1 MRLLR
6 DASGDEADEAD
17 APSPSRETTRPGPSA
32 EPAVLSARGSAA
44 RLSVIVPTFNER
56 DNVEALLLGLEAV
69 LPSQGWEVI
78 FVDDDSP
85 DGTAEL
91 VRSVARARPHVRC
104 IQRLGRRGL
113 SSAVIE
119 GFLASSSP
127 CLAVIDGDLQHDER
141 LLPAMLELLESDAAD
156 VVVGSRYTEGASI
169 GRWDER
175 RARMSR
181 LATWLGRRVLGVPLH
196 DPMSGFFM
204 IRRAAFESVMRGLSG
219 TGYKIL
225 LDVLSSSRPGLRWR
239 ELPYEFR
246 DRRAGASKVDSLVLW
261 EYLLLLIDKLL
272 GRRLPPRFT
281 SFALVGGI
289 GVVIH
294 LAVLAAGMTAGL
306 RFPVSQALATF
317 VAMTSNFALNNVL
330 TYRDRRLRGVRLV
343 TGLISFYAVCATG
356 AVANVGV
363 ASFVFEREPSWWV
376 AGLAGVA
383 VGTVWNYVMTAL
395 FTWGAGRPG
404 R

>member
-1 MRLLR
+1 
-6 DASGDEADEAD
+6 
-17 APSPSRETTRPGPSA
+17 
-32 EPAVLSARGSAA
+32 
-44 RLSVIVPTFNER
+44 VIVPTFNER
-56 DNVEALLLGLEAV
+56 DNVEALLLGLESV
-69 LPSQGWEVI
+69 LPSHAWEVI

-85 DGTAEL
+85 DGTAAL
-91 VRSVARARPHVRC
+91 VRSLARERPHVRC

-127 CLAVIDGDLQHDER
+127 YLAVIDGDLQHDER
-141 LLPAMLELLESDAAD
+141 LLPAMLELLETDAAD
-156 VVVGSRYTEGASI
+156 VVVGSRYTAGASV
-169 GRWDER
+169 GEWDER
-175 RARMSR
+175 RAAMSR
-181 LATWLGRRVLGVPLH
+181 LATWLSRLVLKGSLD

-204 IRRAAFESVMRGLSG
+204 IRRSAFEGVMRRLSG

-225 LDVLSSSRPGLRWR
+225 LDVLASSAGQLRWR

-246 DRRAGASKVDSLVLW
+246 DRRAGTSKVDSVVLW
-261 EYLLLLIDKLL
+261 EYLLLLVDKLL

-289 GVVIH
+289 GVAVHFAI
-294 LAVLAAGMTAGL
+294 LASCIAAGL
-306 RFPVSQALATF
+306 RFPVSQAAATL
-317 VAMTSNFALNNVL
+317 VAMTSNFLLNNVL
-330 TYRDRRLRGVRLV
+330 TYRDRRLRGARLV
-343 TGLISFYAVCATG
+343 RGLISFYAVCATG

-376 AGLAGVA
+376 AGFAGVA

>member
-1 MRLLR
+1 MR
-6 DASGDEADEAD
+6 
-17 APSPSRETTRPGPSA
+17 PSPGPAGRPAPGASP
-32 EPAVLSARGSAA
+32 

-69 LPSQGWEVI
+69 LPSQAWEVI

-91 VRSVARARPHVRC
+91 VRSLARERPHVRC

-127 CLAVIDGDLQHDER
+127 YLAVIDGDLQHDER
-141 LLPAMLELLESDAAD
+141 LLPAMLELLETDAAD
-156 VVVGSRYTEGASI
+156 VVVGSRYTAGASV
-169 GRWDER
+169 GQWDER
-175 RARMSR
+175 RAAMSR
-181 LATWLGRRVLGVPLH
+181 LATWLSRLVLKASLD

-204 IRRAAFESVMRGLSG
+204 IRRSAFEGVMRRLSG

-225 LDVLSSSRPGLRWR
+225 LDVLSSSAGQLRWR

-246 DRRAGASKVDSLVLW
+246 DRKAGASKVDSVVLW
-261 EYLLLLIDKLL
+261 EYLLLLVDKLL

-289 GVVIH
+289 GVAVHFAI
-294 LAVLAAGMTAGL
+294 LASCIAAGL
-306 RFPVSQALATF
+306 RFPVSQAAAT
-317 VAMTSNFALNNVL
+317 VRRHDLQLPAQQRPDLP
-330 TYRDRRLRGVRLV
+330 RPRLRGARFAL
-343 TGLISFYAVCATG
+343 GLISFYAVCATG
-356 AVANVGV
+356 AIANVGV

>member
-1 MRLLR
+1 M
-6 DASGDEADEAD
+6 
-17 APSPSRETTRPGPSA
+17 P
-32 EPAVLSARGSAA
+32 

-56 DNVEALLLGLEAV
+56 DNVEALVLGLEAV

-91 VRSVARARPHVRC
+91 VRALGRERPHVRC
-104 IQRLGRRGL
+104 VQRLGRRGL

-141 LLPAMLELLESDAAD
+141 LLPAMLELIETDATD
-156 VVVGSRYTEGASI
+156 LVVGSRYAS
-169 GRWDER
+169 GGSVGQWDER
-175 RARMSR
+175 RAAMSR
-181 LATWLGRRVLGVPLH
+181 FATWLSSLVLKAPLE

-204 IRRAAFESVMRGLSG
+204 IRRSAFESVMRRLSG

-225 LDVLSSSRPGLRWR
+225 LDVLTSGAARLRCR
-239 ELPYEFR
+239 ELPYQFR
-246 DRRAGASKVDSLVLW
+246 ERKAGASKVDSVVLW
-261 EYLLLLIDKLL
+261 EYLLLLVDKLL

-281 SFALVGGI
+281 SFALVGGM
-289 GVVIH
+289 GVVVH
-294 LAVLAAGMTAGL
+294 FAVLASCMAGGL
-306 RFPVSQALATF
+306 RFAVSQGVATF
-317 VAMTSNFALNNVL
+317 VAMTSNFALNNAL
-330 TYRDRRLRGVRLV
+330 TYRDRRLRGVRLL
-343 TGLISFYAVCATG
+343 TGLVSFYAVCATG

-395 FTWGAGRPG
+395 FTWGARRPG

>member
-1 MRLLR
+1 MR
-6 DASGDEADEAD
+6 
-17 APSPSRETTRPGPSA
+17 PSPGPAERPAPGASP
-32 EPAVLSARGSAA
+32 

-69 LPSQGWEVI
+69 LPSQTWEVI

-91 VRSVARARPHVRC
+91 VRSLARERPHVRC

-119 GFLASSSP
+119 GFLASCSP
-127 CLAVIDGDLQHDER
+127 YLAVIDGDLQHDER
-141 LLPAMLELLESDAAD
+141 LLPAMLELLETDAAD
-156 VVVGSRYTEGASI
+156 VVVGSRYTAGASV
-169 GRWDER
+169 GQWDER
-175 RARMSR
+175 RVAMSR
-181 LATWLGRRVLGVPLH
+181 FATWLSRLVLKASLG

-204 IRRAAFESVMRGLSG
+204 IRRSAFEDVMRRLSG

-225 LDVLSSSRPGLRWR
+225 LDVLSSSAGQLRWR

-246 DRRAGASKVDSLVLW
+246 ARKAGASKVDSVVLW
-261 EYLLLLIDKLL
+261 EYLLLLVDKLL

-289 GVVIH
+289 GVAVHFAI
-294 LAVLAAGMTAGL
+294 LASFIAAGL
-306 RFPVSQALATF
+306 RFPVSQAAATF
-317 VAMTSNFALNNVL
+317 VAMTSNFLLNNVL
-330 TYRDRRLRGVRLV
+330 TYRDRRLRGARFAL
-343 TGLISFYAVCATG
+343 GLISFYAVCATG
-356 AVANVGV
+356 AIANVGV

>member
-1 MRLLR
+1 MR
-6 DASGDEADEAD
+6 
-17 APSPSRETTRPGPSA
+17 PSPGPAGWPDPGASP
-32 EPAVLSARGSAA
+32 

-69 LPSQGWEVI
+69 LPSQAWEVI

-91 VRSVARARPHVRC
+91 VRSLARERPHVRC
-104 IQRLGRRGL
+104 IQRLSRRGL

-127 CLAVIDGDLQHDER
+127 YLAVIDGDLQHDER
-141 LLPAMLELLESDAAD
+141 LLPAMLELLETDAAD
-156 VVVGSRYTEGASI
+156 VVVGSRYTAGASV
-169 GRWDER
+169 GQWDER
-175 RARMSR
+175 RAAMSR
-181 LATWLGRRVLGVPLH
+181 LATWLSRLVLKASLD

-204 IRRAAFESVMRGLSG
+204 IRRSAFEGVMRQLSG

-225 LDVLSSSRPGLRWR
+225 LDVLSSSAGQLRWR

-246 DRRAGASKVDSLVLW
+246 HRRSGVSKVDSVVLW
-261 EYLLLLIDKLL
+261 EYLLLLVDKLL

-289 GVVIH
+289 GVVVHFTI
-294 LAVLAAGMTAGL
+294 LASCIGAGL
-306 RFPVSQALATF
+306 RFPVSQAAATF
-317 VAMTSNFALNNVL
+317 VAMTSNFVLNNVL
-330 TYRDRRLRGVRLV
+330 TYRDLRLRGVRLAL
-343 TGLISFYAVCATG
+343 GLLSFYAVCATG
-356 AVANVGV
+356 AIANVGV

-376 AGLAGVA
+376 AGLAGVV

>member
-1 MRLLR
+1 VRQLSPSAIR
-6 DASGDEADEAD
+6 
-17 APSPSRETTRPGPSA
+17 PSPGPAGRPAPGASP
-32 EPAVLSARGSAA
+32 

-69 LPSQGWEVI
+69 LPSHAWEVI

-91 VRSVARARPHVRC
+91 VRSLARERPHVRC
-104 IQRLGRRGL
+104 IQRLSRRGL

-127 CLAVIDGDLQHDER
+127 YLAVIDGDLQHDER
-141 LLPAMLELLESDAAD
+141 LLPAMLELLETDAAD
-156 VVVGSRYTEGASI
+156 VVVGSRYTAGASV
-169 GRWDER
+169 GQWDER
-175 RARMSR
+175 RAAMSR
-181 LATWLGRRVLGVPLH
+181 LATWLSRLVLKASLD

-204 IRRAAFESVMRGLSG
+204 IRRSAFEGVMRRLSG

-225 LDVLSSSRPGLRWR
+225 LDLLASSAGQLRWR

-246 DRRAGASKVDSLVLW
+246 HRRAGASKVDSVVLW
-261 EYLLLLIDKLL
+261 EYLLLLVDKLL

-289 GVVIH
+289 GVAVHFAI
-294 LAVLAAGMTAGL
+294 LASCIAAGL
-306 RFPVSQALATF
+306 RFPVAQAAATF
-317 VAMTSNFALNNVL
+317 VAMTSNFLLNNVL
-330 TYRDRRLRGVRLV
+330 TYRDRRLRGARFAL
-343 TGLISFYAVCATG
+343 GLISFYAVCATG
-356 AVANVGV
+356 AIANVGV